1 LSHRFGRQAI
11 AADPLDCRIGL
22 ELRHSF
28 RHHHGRFYHALGP
41 IIFDDH
47 VRSGTMISRRRVL
60 ALLDAFVLAEPWPAP
75 HLRLA

>member
-1 LSHRFGRQAI
+1 MGDFIMRSA
-11 AADPLDCRIGL
+11 
-22 ELRHSF
+22 
-28 RHHHGRFYHALGP
+28 P

>member
-1 LSHRFGRQAI
+1 MSDFIMRSA
-11 AADPLDCRIGL
+11 
-22 ELRHSF
+22 
-28 RHHHGRFYHALGP
+28 P